1 MKKADDNKIISS
13 EQAKKVS
20 QLENAIKSG
29 QFQKIEKS
37 QGQENIE
44 QKSFSSSSSSDDE
57 EEADEIVQPLDKTK
71 KMLQKQLS
79 EKTTLDAAKGKA
91 NSAKGK

>member
-1 MKKADDNKIISS
+1 MKKADDNRIVSS
-13 EQAKKVS
+13 DQAKKVS

-29 QFQKIEKS
+29 QFLKIDKS
-37 QGQENIE
+37 PQQENKE
-44 QKSFSSSSSSDDE
+44 QKSFSSSSSSDEE

-71 KMLQKQLS
+71 KMLQRQLS